1 MNFFP
6 TRQISLQIGP
16 LAVHWYGLMYLI
28 AFLAAWFLIPRLAKY
43 RGLSLSKEQQ
53 SSLLT
58 YAILGTLIGG
68 RLGYTAFYGAEYFGD
83 HPWEIFAVWKGGMSF
98 HGGLV
103 GVGIALFLFAKRE
116 TLDFWK
122 ILDVAIIPATL
133 GLAFGRFGNFINE
146 ELYGP
151 VTDLP
156 WGMAIPGVEGL
167 RHPTPLYAMVKDLLI
182 ASMCFLHLRRNA
194 IPGATTALFLILY
207 GILRFSIE
215 FVRVETA
222 SGLDLGLLYL
232 TRGQLLSIPVL
243 LLGGW
248 ILWKRGWKT

>member
-1 MNFFP
+1 
-6 TRQISLQIGP
+6 
-16 LAVHWYGLMYLI
+16 
-28 AFLAAWFLIPRLAKY
+28 
-43 RGLSLSKEQQ
+43 
-53 SSLLT
+53 
-58 YAILGTLIGG
+58 
-68 RLGYTAFYGAEYFGD
+68 
-83 HPWEIFAVWKGGMSF
+83 MSF

-103 GVGIALFLFAKRE
+103 GVGIALWLFAKRE

-122 ILDVAIIPATL
+122 ILDIAVIPAAL
-133 GLAFGRFGNFINE
+133 GLAFGRFGNFINQ

-182 ASMCFLHLRRNA
+182 ASICFLHLRRNA

-207 GILRFSIE
+207 VILRFSIE

-222 SGLDLGLLYL
+222 AGFDLGLLYL

-243 LLGGW
+243 LLGLW
-248 ILWKRGWKT
+248 ILWKRGWKS

>member
-1 MNFFP
+1 MSFFP
-6 TRQISLQIGP
+6 TRQIALSIGP
-16 LAVHWYGLMYLI
+16 LAVHWYGLMYLL
-28 AFLAAWFLIPRLAKY
+28 AFLTAWFLTPRLAKY
-43 RGLSLSKEQQ
+43 RELSLSKEQQ

-68 RLGYTAFYGAEYFGD
+68 RLGYTAFYGADYFGD
-83 HPWEIFAVWKGGMSF
+83 HPWEIFAVWRGGMSF

-103 GVGIALFLFAKRE
+103 GVGIALWLFAKRQV
-116 TLDFWK
+116 LDFWK
-122 ILDVAIIPATL
+122 LLDIAVIPAAL
-133 GLAFGRFGNFINE
+133 GLAFGRFGNFINQ

-156 WGMAIPGVEGL
+156 WGMVIPGVEGL

-182 ASMCFLHLRRNA
+182 AGVCFLHLRRDA

-215 FVRVETA
+215 FVRIETA
-222 SGLDLGLLYL
+222 SGLDLGILYL
-232 TRGQLLSIPVL
+232 TRGQVLTIPLILVGLYLLF
-243 LLGGW
+243 
-248 ILWKRGWKT
+248 WKRIR